1 MGIRPDTVR
10 HLVNRTLRT
19 AENRAVEG
27 MRELENARLDRAQAA
42 IWSRVLAGDY
52 RAVMVFLQISARR
65 ARLNS
70 LDSPAALDKLN
81 ATAQRHLDDEEQNIV
96 PLAAV
101 TLTQQEWDA
110 MGKHGLAQMPF
121 NKRRLAF
128 AMIPR
133 AARRGRPCLHEAV
146 PAGPGADALPA
157 LDRLALEEVRVH
169 AARRNLTLHTTEV
182 EVRSDPALQSRCR
195 GGRCWRP
202 QISYSAAA

>member
-1 MGIRPDTVR
+1 M
-10 HLVNRTLRT
+10 
-19 AENRAVEG
+19 
-27 MRELENARLDRAQAA
+27 
-42 IWSRVLAGDY
+42 LAGDY

-110 MGKHGLAQMPF
+110 MGKHGLAQMPS

-146 PAGPGADALPA
+146 PGGPGADALPA
-157 LDRLALEEVRVH
+157 LDRLALEEVHVH

-182 EVRSDPALQSRCR
+182 EVRSDPGL
-195 GGRCWRP
+195 
-202 QISYSAAA
+202 QISLSWWPMLETTDQLFGRGPNGALLAPSGSTGNRPCHCGLSRW

>member
-27 MRELENARLDRAQAA
+27 MRELENARLDRARAA
-42 IWSRVLAGDY
+42 IWSGVLAGDY

-96 PLAAV
+96 PPRCGDTDPAGVGRDGKAPVGPDAL
-101 TLTQQEWDA
+101 QQEA
-110 MGKHGLAQMPF
+110 P
-121 NKRRLAF
+121 RLRDD
-128 AMIPR
+128 PSSR
-133 AARRGRPCLHEAV
+133 STRPTV
-146 PAGPGADALPA
+146 P
-157 LDRLALEEVRVH
+157 
-169 AARRNLTLHTTEV
+169 T
-182 EVRSDPALQSRCR
+182 
-195 GGRCWRP
+195 
-202 QISYSAAA
+202 